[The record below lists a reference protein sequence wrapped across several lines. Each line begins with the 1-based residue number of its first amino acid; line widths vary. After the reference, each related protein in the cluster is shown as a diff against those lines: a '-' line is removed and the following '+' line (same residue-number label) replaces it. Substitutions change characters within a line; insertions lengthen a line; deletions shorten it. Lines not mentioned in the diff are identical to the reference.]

1 MLLVFCKVLISWIC
15 VKLLIFNLLRF
26 YVVWMLEYVRGC
38 YYSLII
44 KKRLW
49 MVLNGFF
56 FFFDKKKKIK
66 VEIII

>member
-1 MLLVFCKVLISWIC
+1 
-15 VKLLIFNLLRF
+15 
-26 YVVWMLEYVRGC
+26 MLEYVRGC

-56 FFFDKKKKIK
+56 FFLIKKEDKSRNNNIIFNNRYFESYNCELLWCIDIK
-66 VEIII
+66 LYICVC